1 MNEIAIYK
9 LGEYNIP
16 MVGLQL
22 IILLAQQVALGYAEL
37 YEMTLISLYL
47 KIG

>member
-1 MNEIAIYK
+1 
-9 LGEYNIP
+9 

-22 IILLAQQVALGYAEL
+22 IILLAQQVAFGYAEL

-47 KIG
+47 KIGSINFLLDYR